1 MSTFW
6 PQLFTFCMFILAWL
20 FWMDYKKHIR
30 WVRVLTG
37 WYWGN
42 RAPNQVK
49 KCVLLI
55 FFFVEIVDISSN
67 YLWKNMFLSSFSFDF
82 LYLFLHRKSPWSISF
97 SPIPVFIFYLCIIFI
112 FTVSI
117 EKSMASDFAPDL
129 TLFRPHWCYLYRLYN
144 ICVITVYR
152 CNVFSVFSF
161 YF

>member
-1 MSTFW
+1 MITFW
-6 PQLFTFCMFILAWL
+6 PQLFTFCVFILAWL

-30 WVRVLTG
+30 WVMVLTG

-49 KCVLLI
+49 KCVFLNFLFRRNCGYLLKLPMKKYVFVLI
-55 FFFVEIVDISSN
+55 FIWFS
-67 YLWKNMFLSSFSFDF
+67 LSFSAQEITMINF
-82 LYLFLHRKSPWSISF
+82 LFTYPC
-97 SPIPVFIFYLCIIFI
+97 FYLCIIVI

-117 EKSMASDFAPDL
+117 EKSMASDFAPDS
-129 TLFRPHWCYLYRLYN
+129 TLFLPHWCYFYRLHN

-152 CNVFSVFSF
+152 CNVFSVFFF

>member
-1 MSTFW
+1 MITFW

-97 SPIPVFIFYLCIIFI
+97 SPILVFIYVLLLFLPFQSRKAWHQISRQIRLFFCLTDVTFI
-112 FTVSI
+112 
-117 EKSMASDFAPDL
+117 DF
-129 TLFRPHWCYLYRLYN
+129 
-144 ICVITVYR
+144 IT
-152 CNVFSVFSF
+152 FA
-161 YF
+161 